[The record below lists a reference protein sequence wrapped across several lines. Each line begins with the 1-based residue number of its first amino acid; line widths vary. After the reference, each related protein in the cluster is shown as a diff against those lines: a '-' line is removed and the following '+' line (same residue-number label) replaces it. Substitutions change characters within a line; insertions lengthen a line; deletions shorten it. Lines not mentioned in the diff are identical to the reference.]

1 MTSVNNDA
9 MSRSMKHSSQVAGS
23 GLQPALKVSLLALG
37 LAAGTALAA
46 DPRARG
52 AAAPSPATDSPAATR
67 STAISPFVR
76 DGAAGFVVSH
86 IKFALGPD
94 ADQAN
99 TCPTGLTRTLQEIFA
114 AQPGGKQRPGESDEE
129 YGKRVD
135 AGVKAINTLP
145 GGENVCMNPEL
156 ASPDPNYRTVQGT
169 AVTVPGLDLDGIASD
184 EDFIN
189 ADGSPGVD
197 NQFYRA
203 VGCNRSFQSTG
214 QSNGFD
220 VEMLSGSW
228 GIVISLE
235 GVDDLR
241 NDEEVIVHIAGND
254 DPIQLSPAREPLSYA
269 TYTMVQDPRFR
280 ATTAGRLVDGVL
292 HTEPV
297 DVRFYSVVNSMVLER
312 PLQQAQIRATL
323 AEDGQ
328 LSGYLAGYSPV
339 EEMYDVNFGY
349 RSGKTRHGELAP
361 LGLRMGSSN
370 GAAFVLGH
378 TCNGVYHA
386 MKQLADGLPDASGA
400 YTAIST
406 QYSFEAL
413 PAFVLQQQPDVA
425 GAARQMAEQKHDK

>member
-1 MTSVNNDA
+1 MSNSHRARILFNRNV
-9 MSRSMKHSSQVAGS
+9 MSRSMKHNTRLAGARLRPV
-23 GLQPALKVSLLALG
+23 LQRSLLALG
-37 LAAGTALAA
+37 LAAAVA
-46 DPRARG
+46 DSSEPN
-52 AAAPSPATDSPAATR
+52 SPAAT
-67 STAISPFVR
+67 SSATSSPFLR

-94 ADQAN
+94 AGEAN
-99 TCPTGLTRTLQEIFA
+99 TCPAGLTRTLQEIFA
-114 AQPGGKQRPGESDEE
+114 AQAGGKQRAGESDEA

-135 AGVKAINTLP
+135 VGVNAIATLP
-145 GGENVCMNPEL
+145 DGENVCMNPEL
-156 ASPDPNYRTVQGT
+156 ASPDPNYRTVQGS
-169 AVTVPGLDLDGIASD
+169 AVTVPGLDLDGVASD
-184 EDFIN
+184 EDFIS
-189 ADGSPGVD
+189 ADGRPGVD

-228 GIVISLE
+228 GIVIHLE

-241 NDEEVIVHIAGND
+241 NDDEIIVHIAAND
-254 DPIQLSPAREPLSYA
+254 DPIQLSPTREPLSYA
-269 TYTMVQDPRFR
+269 TYTMVEDPRFR
-280 ATTAGRLVDGVL
+280 ATTRGRLMDGVL
-292 HTEPV
+292 HTDPV
-297 DVRFYSVVNSMVLER
+297 DVRFFSVVNSMVLER

-323 AEDGQ
+323 SADGQ

-349 RSGKTRHGELAP
+349 RSGKTRQGELAP

-386 MKQLADGLPDASGA
+386 MKQLADGLPDTSGA
-400 YTAIST
+400 FTAVST

-413 PAFVLQQQPDVA
+413 PAFVLQQQPGTTGEVS
-425 GAARQMAEQKHDK
+425 QTAEYKHGN